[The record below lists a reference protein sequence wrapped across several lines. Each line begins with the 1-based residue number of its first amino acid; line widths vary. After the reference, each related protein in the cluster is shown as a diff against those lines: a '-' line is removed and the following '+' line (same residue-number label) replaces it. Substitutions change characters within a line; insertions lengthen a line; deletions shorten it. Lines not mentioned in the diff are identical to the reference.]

1 MNKMYLYGTN
11 FEVITDHAPLVPLYK
26 SSSKL
31 LPVRIEKHKSKL
43 RAFSFV
49 VKYEPGS
56 TNPSDYGSRHP
67 PAGREYTKQQ
77 KDELGIEEVEEDME
91 ILVNRIVNENIPDAV
106 TLSVVRH
113 HTQEDKELRVLV
125 EDIKKGYVS
134 KELKNTSY
142 EKVFDEL
149 TYTQGI
155 ILRQERMIIP
165 EKLRADVLAVAH
177 EGHPG
182 IVQMLRQLRQDVWWP
197 GMTSMV
203 KEFVNTCN
211 VGCGAAVSRNAPPPM
226 TIRETP
232 EKPWQHLAC
241 DYKGPIGGKFY
252 FHVVIDTYTRWPE
265 VDITTS
271 TSIDK
276 LYPAL
281 DKMFGRLGY
290 PESITHDNGPPYD
303 SHAWRQYAK
312 ECGFKSKP
320 CSPEH
325 PEGNG
330 IAERFMGVLVK
341 ITHAALA
348 EGLDP
353 KVEVQKRLLN
363 YRNTPHPSTGY
374 SPSQLM
380 MGRRLKTK
388 IPSIIKAPWNKEHTE
403 AKKRDR
409 ETREKRKMILD
420 KKKSAKATI
429 IVPGDKVLIAQ
440 KKTTTR
446 PPFDPNPFTVIKTKG
461 AQIVAKRGEVIRV
474 RNKAKFKLL
483 KERPAYLIP
492 QGA

>member
-1 MNKMYLYGTN
+1 
-11 FEVITDHAPLVPLYK
+11 
-26 SSSKL
+26 
-31 LPVRIEKHKSKL
+31 
-43 RAFSFV
+43 
-49 VKYEPGS
+49 
-56 TNPSDYGSRHP
+56 
-67 PAGREYTKQQ
+67 
-77 KDELGIEEVEEDME
+77 
-91 ILVNRIVNENIPDAV
+91 
-106 TLSVVRH
+106 
-113 HTQEDKELRVLV
+113 
-125 EDIKKGYVS
+125 
-134 KELKNTSY
+134 
-142 EKVFDEL
+142 
-149 TYTQGI
+149 
-155 ILRQERMIIP
+155 MINP

-211 VGCGAAVSRNAPPPM
+211 IGCGAAVSKNAPPPM

-232 EKPWQHLAC
+232 ENPWQLLAC

-303 SHAWRQYAK
+303 SLAWRQYAK

-320 CSPEH
+320 CSLEH

-353 KVEVQKRLLN
+353 KVEVEKRLLN

-374 SPSQLM
+374 SPGQLM

-388 IPSIIKAPWNKEHTE
+388 IQSIIKAPRNKDHTE
-403 AKKRDR
+403 AKKQDR

-420 KKKSAKATI
+420 KKK
-429 IVPGDKVLIAQ
+429 VPKLQ
-440 KKTTTR
+440 KSCQE
-446 PPFDPNPFTVIKTKG
+446 TKC
-461 AQIVAKRGEVIRV
+461 
-474 RNKAKFKLL
+474 
-483 KERPAYLIP
+483 
-492 QGA
+492 

>member
-155 ILRQERMIIP
+155 ILRQERMINP
-165 EKLRADVLAVAH
+165 EKLRADVLALAH

-182 IVQMLRQLRQDVWWP
+182 IVQMLRQLRQDV
-197 GMTSMV
+197 
-203 KEFVNTCN
+203 
-211 VGCGAAVSRNAPPPM
+211 
-226 TIRETP
+226 
-232 EKPWQHLAC
+232 
-241 DYKGPIGGKFY
+241 
-252 FHVVIDTYTRWPE
+252 
-265 VDITTS
+265 
-271 TSIDK
+271 
-276 LYPAL
+276 
-281 DKMFGRLGY
+281 
-290 PESITHDNGPPYD
+290 
-303 SHAWRQYAK
+303 
-312 ECGFKSKP
+312 
-320 CSPEH
+320 
-325 PEGNG
+325 
-330 IAERFMGVLVK
+330 
-341 ITHAALA
+341 
-348 EGLDP
+348 
-353 KVEVQKRLLN
+353 
-363 YRNTPHPSTGY
+363 
-374 SPSQLM
+374 
-380 MGRRLKTK
+380 
-388 IPSIIKAPWNKEHTE
+388 
-403 AKKRDR
+403 
-409 ETREKRKMILD
+409 
-420 KKKSAKATI
+420 
-429 IVPGDKVLIAQ
+429 
-440 KKTTTR
+440 
-446 PPFDPNPFTVIKTKG
+446 
-461 AQIVAKRGEVIRV
+461 
-474 RNKAKFKLL
+474 
-483 KERPAYLIP
+483 
-492 QGA
+492 